1 MWLYCLIF
9 GIAGIIVG
17 VLATILIDIAKSS
30 HGLLRIDN
38 TNPEKKLYSFEIDNL
53 EVLDHADSI
62 TLKIT
67 RK

>member
-1 MWLYCLIF
+1 MWLYCLVL
-9 GIAGIIVG
+9 GIVLGS
-17 VLATILIDIAKSS
+17 LATIFIGRAISS
-30 HGLLRIDN
+30 HGVLRIDN

-53 EVLDHADSI
+53 EVLDRKNHI